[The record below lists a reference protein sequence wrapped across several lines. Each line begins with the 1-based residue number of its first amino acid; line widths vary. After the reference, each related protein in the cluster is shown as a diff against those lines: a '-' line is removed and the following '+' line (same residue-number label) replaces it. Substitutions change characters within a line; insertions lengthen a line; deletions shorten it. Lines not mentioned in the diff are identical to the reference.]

1 MNQPKQI
8 ITPWAEN
15 GLKNDI
21 PNIRELSTPQE
32 GATYQDGFPSIT
44 MTPISVGG
52 KPPSGRDMNGILY
65 EITANLAF
73 LSRGKHYKFNQDYCS
88 AINGYPK
95 GAILINNAETAL
107 YISRVDQNQIDFNVQ
122 PNNEN
127 WIMLA
132 DTALKSELSTE
143 INKKA
148 NIHSPAFTGT
158 PTAPTPAQTV
168 NNTQI
173 ATTEFVKTA
182 IATLVGSAPAALDTL
197 AELAQALGADAN
209 LKATLLAK
217 IGEKATQADFVTLKN
232 LLIGIPMPYPLS
244 AVPSGCLAF
253 NGQTFSKTTYP
264 ILAQKYPSGVL
275 PDLRGEFIR
284 GADMGRGVDS
294 GRGLLSYQ
302 GYAMQRITGSVGRIM
317 ANNGMGIEAKGAI
330 SATQSGGATLHAT
343 VGESVATW
351 NLTLDTNGAV
361 VTANETRPRNMAF
374 QYICLAA

>member
-8 ITPWAEN
+8 IMPWAEN

-73 LSRGKHYKFNQDYCS
+73 LGRGKHYKFNQDYCS

-95 GAILINNAETAL
+95 GAILVNNAETAL

-148 NIHSPAFTGT
+148 NIASPAFTGT

-182 IATLVGSAPAALDTL
+182 IAALVGSAPAALDTL
-197 AELAQALGADAN
+197 EELASALAGDAN
-209 LKATLLAK
+209 LKATLLAE
-217 IGEKATQADFVTLKN
+217 IGKKANASHTHTASNISDFNTAVTQLF
-232 LLIGIPMPYPLS
+232 
-244 AVPSGCLAF
+244 
-253 NGQTFSKTTYP
+253 
-264 ILAQKYPSGVL
+264 
-275 PDLRGEFIR
+275 
-284 GADMGRGVDS
+284 
-294 GRGLLSYQ
+294 
-302 GYAMQRITGSVGRIM
+302 
-317 ANNGMGIEAKGAI
+317 
-330 SATQSGGATLHAT
+330 TQSANQQGWVKLPNGLIFQWGHSVQQSNTTQMYDITDRQASFPISFPKTCFSVFITAQESQGAEEVENTFAVTDHQLNLFRYRMYRVGGSNDPKET
-343 VGESVATW
+343 VRINFFAIG
-351 NLTLDTNGAV
+351 
-361 VTANETRPRNMAF
+361 M
-374 QYICLAA
+374 

>member
-8 ITPWAEN
+8 IMPWAEN

-21 PNIRELSTPQE
+21 PNIRGLSTPQE

-73 LSRGKHYKFNQDYCS
+73 LGRGKHYKFNQDYCS

-95 GAILINNAETAL
+95 GAILVNNAETAL
-107 YISRVDQNQIDFNVQ
+107 YISRVDQNQIDFNSQ
-122 PNNEN
+122 PNNGN

-132 DTALKSELSTE
+132 DTALKSELLAE

-148 NIHSPAFTGT
+148 
-158 PTAPTPAQTV
+158 
-168 NNTQI
+168 
-173 ATTEFVKTA
+173 TT
-182 IATLVGSAPAALDTL
+182 
-197 AELAQALGADAN
+197 
-209 LKATLLAK
+209 
-217 IGEKATQADFVTLKN
+217 ADFNNLKN
-232 LLIGIPMPYPLS
+232 LLVGIPFPYPLA

-253 NGQTFSKTTYP
+253 NGQTFNKITYP

-284 GADMGRGVDS
+284 GWDNGRRVDA
-294 GRGLLSYQ
+294 GRGLLSAQ
-302 GYAMQRITGSVGRIM
+302 GDIFKSHYHSLMTTAGASSSDSIIQFGLFKDVSTDPYSSISVDSRNSNDAIRDGFPLQTYNTG
-317 ANNGMGIEAKGAI
+317 E
-330 SATQSGGATLHAT
+330 
-343 VGESVATW
+343 
-351 NLTLDTNGAV
+351 
-361 VTANETRPRNMAF
+361 NETRPRNIAF
-374 QYICLAA
+374 QYICLVA